1 MLLMKFEPVNNNNRG
16 IPLPLTIK
24 PETGCCPASACACS
38 EDISEEFKNF
48 SWFTGIIDTP
58 AGPVPGVST
67 EINYKEKMRQIKS
80 RISSFRMH
88 YAVKPGLYAAGNPGS
103 ASDIFATA
111 NYGLSFDHLRKALKG
126 IDAWILVLDTAGIN
140 VWCAAGKGTF
150 GTEEL
155 IRRIRET
162 AVEKCVD
169 HRRIIL
175 PQLGA
180 PGINS
185 GEVKRRTGFTVK
197 FGPVRADDIREYID
211 NGYSGTPEMRRVKF
225 TFQDRAVLVPMEVY
239 VMKKGFLYLIF
250 ASLLYSMLTPEGLI
264 FREASATGIPLIAAG
279 GVSIFAGAVFTPLF
293 LPYIPF
299 RSFIL
304 KGGITGA
311 AIVTALNYF
320 TGIFKAGNLYFTS
333 AASILIILLSSYI
346 ALQFTGA
353 TTYTSLSGVQKEIK
367 YSIPFYGAGL
377 LITAILLILSKA
389 SEWGY
394 L

>member
-1 MLLMKFEPVNNNNRG
+1 MKFEPVKSNNRG
-16 IPLPLTIK
+16 FPLPMTLK
-24 PETGCCPASACACS
+24 SGTGCCPAPPAGASA
-38 EDISEEFKNF
+38 ERISEEFKNF
-48 SWFTGIIDTP
+48 SWFTGVKETP
-58 AGPVPGVST
+58 AGPVPIVSG
-67 EINYKEKMRQIKS
+67 EITFKEKMRQIKS

-88 YAVKPGLYAAGNPGS
+88 FTVKPGLYAAGNPGS
-103 ASDIFATA
+103 ESDIFATA
-111 NYGLSFDHLRKALKG
+111 NYGLSFDHLRRALKG

-155 IRRIRET
+155 ISRIKISGID
-162 AVEKCVD
+162 KCAD
-169 HRRIIL
+169 HKRIIL

-185 GEVKRRTGFTVK
+185 GEVRKRTGFTVK
-197 FGPVRADDIREYID
+197 FGPVLADDIREYID

-225 TFQDRAVLVPMEVY
+225 TFKDRGVLVPMEIN
-239 VMKKGFLYLIF
+239 MAKKGFLYF
-250 ASLLYSMLTPEGLI
+250 AAGSLLYSSLTPEGLL
-264 FREASATGIPLIAAG
+264 FRELTTTGAPLIYAGMTSLFAG
-279 GVSIFAGAVFTPLF
+279 GVITPLF

-299 RSFIL
+299 RSFAA
-304 KGGITGA
+304 KGVITGA

-320 TGIFKAGNLYFTS
+320 TSMFKTENFYFTC
-333 AASILIILLSSYI
+333 AVPIIIILLSSYI

-353 TTYTSLSGVQKEIK
+353 TTYTSLSGVKKEIK
-367 YSIPFYGAGL
+367 YSIPFYGAAL
-377 LITAILLILSKA
+377 LAAAALLVLSKI

>member
-1 MLLMKFEPVNNNNRG
+1 MKFEPVNSNNRG
-16 IPLPLTIK
+16 FPLPMTLK
-24 PETGCCPASACACS
+24 SGTGCCPAPPPAGASA
-38 EDISEEFKNF
+38 EDIIQEFINF
-48 SWFTGIIDTP
+48 SWFTGVKNTP
-58 AGPVPGVST
+58 AGPVPTVST
-67 EINYKEKMRQIKS
+67 EITFKEKMLQFKS
-80 RISSFRMH
+80 RISSFRMRFTI
-88 YAVKPGLYAAGNPGS
+88 KPGLYAAGNPGS

-111 NYGLSFDHLRKALKG
+111 NYGLSFDHLRGALKG
-126 IDAWILVLDTAGIN
+126 IDAWVLVLDTAGIN

-155 IRRIRET
+155 IERIKKSDI
-162 AVEKCVD
+162 EKCVE

-180 PGINS
+180 PGVNS
-185 GEVKRRTGFTVK
+185 GDVKKRTGFTVK
-197 FGPVRADDIREYID
+197 YGPVRAEDIREYVN
-211 NGYSGTPEMRRVKF
+211 NGYRGTPEMRRVKF
-225 TFQDRAVLVPMEVY
+225 TFKDRAVLIPMELN
-239 VMKKGFLYLIF
+239 MAKKGFLYF
-250 ASLLYSMLTPEGLI
+250 AAGSLLYSSLTPEGFL
-264 FREASATGIPLIAAG
+264 FNGLTTTGAPLIYAG
-279 GVSIFAGAVFTPLF
+279 AGSLFAGAVITPLF

-304 KGGITGA
+304 KGVIAGGA
-311 AIVTALNYF
+311 LITALNYF
-320 TGIFKAGNLYFTS
+320 TGIFKAGNFYFTY

-377 LITAILLILSKA
+377 LAVIILLILSKA

>member
-1 MLLMKFEPVNNNNRG
+1 MKFEPLQNNNRG
-16 IPLPLTIK
+16 IPLTMTLRPA
-24 PETGCCPASACACS
+24 ESCCPAPPPSGVSA
-38 EDISEEFKNF
+38 EEISEEFKNF
-48 SWFTGIIDTP
+48 SWFTGVKDTH

-67 EINYKEKMRQIKS
+67 EITFKEKMRQIKS

-88 YAVKPGLYAAGNPGS
+88 FTVKPGLYAAGNPGS
-103 ASDIFATA
+103 ASDIFVTA
-111 NYGLSFDHLRKALKG
+111 NYGLSFDHLRGALKG

-155 IRRIRET
+155 IKRIKESDI
-162 AVEKCVD
+162 EKCVD
-169 HRRIIL
+169 QKRIIL

-225 TFQDRAVLVPMEVY
+225 TFKDRGVLVPMEIN
-239 VMKKGFLYLIF
+239 MAKKGFLYF
-250 ASLLYSMLTPEGLI
+250 AAGSLLYSSLTPEGFL
-264 FREASATGIPLIAAG
+264 FRELTTTGAPLIYA
-279 GVSIFAGAVFTPLF
+279 GVSSLLAGAVITPLF

-311 AIVTALNYF
+311 ALIAALNYF
-320 TGIFKAGNLYFTS
+320 TNIFKAGNFYFTY

-377 LITAILLILSKA
+377 LITIILLILSKA

>member
-1 MLLMKFEPVNNNNRG
+1 MKFEPVNSNNRG
-16 IPLPLTIK
+16 ISLPLAAK
-24 PETGCCPASACACS
+24 ADSGCCPASACACT
-38 EDISEEFKNF
+38 EDNSEEFKKY
-48 SWFTGIIDTP
+48 SWFTGFKDTP
-58 AGPVPGVST
+58 AGPVPSVST
-67 EINYKEKMRQIKS
+67 EINYKEKILQIKS
-80 RISSFRMH
+80 RISSFRMR
-88 YAVKPGLYAAGNPGS
+88 YTVRPGLYTAGNPHS
-103 ASDIFATA
+103 ESDIFVTA
-111 NYGLSFDHLRKALKG
+111 NYGLSFDHLRGALKG
-126 IDAWILVLDTAGIN
+126 IDAWIIVLDTAGIN

-155 IRRIRET
+155 IKKIRQT
-162 AVEKCVD
+162 GIEKCVD

-185 GEVKRRTGFTVK
+185 GEVKRITGFTVK
-197 FGPVRADDIREYID
+197 FGPVRAEDIREYIN
-211 NGYSGTPEMRRVKF
+211 NGYKSSADMRRVKF
-225 TFQDRAVLVPMEVY
+225 TFKDRAVLVPMELYMVR
-239 VMKKGFLYLIF
+239 KGFFYFIL
-250 ASLLYSMLTPEGLI
+250 ASLVYSMLTPEGLI
-264 FREASATGIPLIAAG
+264 FNRAFTTGAPLIIAA
-279 GVSIFAGAVFTPLF
+279 VISIFAGAVITPLF
-293 LPYIPF
+293 LPYVPF

-311 AIVTALNYF
+311 VLITALNYF
-320 TGIFKAGNLYFTS
+320 TDIFKTGNIYFTS